1 MITLFRLLP
10 NRAGLGFLGGCLLSL
25 LAAAP
30 ASAFQIVPISQDFDP
45 SGRGANQTFQ
55 VENDRQEAVTVTIA
69 MAKRVVDK
77 DGRETLE
84 PTEDFTL
91 FPTEIVLQPKTS
103 RIVRAKWIGDPSPKT
118 ELAYRIIAE
127 ETPLNMRRE
136 TPGASVFLTIRYV
149 GSSYVVPKGV
159 KPDVVVV
166 SAQPATNAQGQP
178 QLELTLENKGAR
190 HAILDAPS
198 VTVVAG
204 SVSRALDKA
213 LVEKALS
220 GENILAQSQRR
231 VVLPWPQGVPVGAVK
246 AELKY
251 ALQ

>member
-1 MITLFRLLP
+1 MTTLALIPRGMRGRTF
-10 NRAGLGFLGGCLLSL
+10 LGFLGGCLLSL

-77 DGRETLE
+77 DGKETLE

-103 RIVRAKWIGDPSPKT
+103 RIVRAKWIGDPSPKS

-149 GSSYVVPKGV
+149 GSIYVVPKGV
-159 KPDVVVV
+159 KPDVVVA
-166 SAQPATNAQGQP
+166 SAQPAGG
-178 QLELTLENKGAR
+178 QLELLLENKGSR

-204 SVSRALDKA
+204 SVSRTLDKA
-213 LVEKALS
+213 VVEKALS

-231 VVLPWPQGVPVGAVK
+231 IVLPWPAGVPVGAVK